1 MDVYRNCPDFQY
13 QITECLT
20 LIFSM
25 SAARSGMDAPQ
36 TQNYKEF
43 AKHPQTMTV
52 FFTCP
57 INIYHFSSFRI
68 YD

>member
-1 MDVYRNCPDFQY
+1 MVTSVNIKFPDFQY

-25 SAARSGMDAPQ
+25 SAIRSDKSAPQ
-36 TQNYKEF
+36 TQSYKEF

-52 FFTCP
+52 IFTC
-57 INIYHFSSFRI
+57 IH
-68 YD
+68 